1 MILTKLFLTI
11 QSKIG
16 YYIHEERYSGS
27 KKPLSFRTN
36 NLRRKTMKST
46 SKRRISLLLACVML
60 LGVMLVGCGGNKQE
74 SAAPAPAPEA
84 AVTPEAVAPTT
95 KSDETLIVAI
105 GAEPSSVSPLASAT
119 GGLSSD
125 CGGTTAMGT
134 LLKMNAETRGVEPAM
149 ASYEM
154 VDETHYRFTLVDGA
168 SFSDGTPVTSE
179 DVRFCLQCYCD
190 VGNANTMYLDMS
202 GFEIIDDKT
211 FIIALKGYTTGWD
224 YDLAD
229 GLPIYS
235 KASVESIG
243 LDNTLVT
250 APIGSAQYNVIE
262 WKSGEYMLLER
273 NEHYW
278 DPDWV
283 GYYKYIK
290 FIFIPDGASRLLAV
304 QSGDAHIA
312 EGVATSDVISLQAN
326 PDVDAYSWDSGVSYN
341 LYFNCLESEA
351 CSNAKVREA
360 LCYAIDA
367 EAVNMAMNLGT
378 GKVVQGWVGENFPNY
393 KEYYEGGH
401 PGYDPE
407 KAKALLAEAG
417 YADGLELTLACMAQM
432 KDVATIIQE
441 SLRQVGVTLNVEVC
455 EGQTMNQRS
464 RSGEYDITVWRT
476 AQIVVSSQT
485 FNIIAPDKM
494 GVAGYHTRFNADG
507 LAESIA
513 KIMNSPDPAAQAEGF
528 DEVCHYVFDNYTI
541 LGLCNGDKHIAHTAG
556 LGGFELS
563 TRMGFLNLS
572 NVCPQ

>member
-1 MILTKLFLTI
+1 
-11 QSKIG
+11 
-16 YYIHEERYSGS
+16 
-27 KKPLSFRTN
+27 
-36 NLRRKTMKST
+36 MKRT

-60 LGVMLVGCGGNKQE
+60 IGVMLTGCGGGKQE
-74 SAAPAPAPEA
+74 SASASNESTAAPE
-84 AVTPEAVAPTT
+84 VVAPSGKT
-95 KSDETLIVAI
+95 DETLIVAI
-105 GAEPSSVSPLASAT
+105 AAEPSSACPLADAN
-119 GGLSSD
+119 GGLSGDSS
-125 CGGTTAMGT
+125 GTTAMGT
-134 LLKMNAETRGVEPAM
+134 LLKMNGETRAVEPNL

-154 VDETHYRFTLVDGA
+154 VDDTHYRFTLRDGA
-168 SFSDGTPVTSE
+168 CFSDGTPITSE
-179 DVRFCLQCYCD
+179 DVRYCLQCYVD
-190 VGNANTMYLDMS
+190 VGNANTLYLDMS
-202 GFEIIDDKT
+202 GFEIVDDST
-211 FIIALKGYTTGWD
+211 FILALKGYTTGWD

-243 LDNTLVT
+243 LDKTLTNPPV
-250 APIGSAQYNVIE
+250 GCAQYNIVE
-262 WKSGEYMLLER
+262 WKSGEYLLLER
-273 NEHYW
+273 NENYW
-278 DPDWV
+278 DPDWI

-290 FIFIPDGASRLLAV
+290 FIFIPDAASRLLAV

-312 EGVATSDVISLQAN
+312 ENIATSDVVSLQAN
-326 PDVDAYSWDSGVSYN
+326 PDVESYSWDAGVSYN

-378 GKVVQGWVGENFPNY
+378 GKVVQGWVSENFPNY

-407 KAKALLAEAG
+407 KAKALLAEVG
-417 YADGLELTLACMAQM
+417 YADGLELDLACMAAM

-455 EGQTMNQRS
+455 ESQTMVERS
-464 RSGEYDITVWRT
+464 RSGDYDITVWRT

-513 KIMNSPDPAAQAEGF
+513 KIMNSPDAAVQAEGF
-528 DEVCHYVFDNYTI
+528 DEVCHFVFDNYTI

-563 TRMGFLNLS
+563 TRMGYLNLS

>member
-1 MILTKLFLTI
+1 M
-11 QSKIG
+11 
-16 YYIHEERYSGS
+16 
-27 KKPLSFRTN
+27 KKDARKQKAVSFDTN
-36 NLRRKTMKST
+36 NLRRKTMKT

-60 LGVMLVGCGGNKQE
+60 LGVMMTGCGGKQE
-74 SAAPAPAPEA
+74 SA
-84 AVTPEAVAPTT
+84 PEAVAPQAAAPEAAAPTG
-95 KSDETLIVAI
+95 KSDETLVVAI
-105 GAEPSSVSPLASAT
+105 ATEPSSVSPLANAN
-119 GGLSSD
+119 GGLSGDAS
-125 CGGTTAMGT
+125 GVTAMGT
-134 LLKMNAETRGVEPAM
+134 LLKMNPETRLVESNM

-154 VDETHYRFTLVDGA
+154 LDDTHYRFTLVDGA
-168 SFSDGTPVTSE
+168 CFSDGTPVTSE
-179 DVRFCLQCYCD
+179 DVRYCLQCYAD
-190 VGNANTMYLDMS
+190 VGNANTMYLDMT
-202 GFEIIDDKT
+202 GFEIVDDST

-235 KASVESIG
+235 KASIESIG

-250 APIGSAQYNVIE
+250 APIGCAKYNVTE
-262 WKSGEYMLLER
+262 WKSGNYLLLER
-273 NEHYW
+273 NENYW
-278 DPDWV
+278 DPDWI

-290 FIFIPDGASRLLAV
+290 FIFIPDAASRLLAV

-312 EGVATSDVISLQAN
+312 EGIATSDVISLQAN
-326 PDVDAYSWDSGVSYN
+326 PDVTAYSWDSGVCYN
-341 LYFNCLESEA
+341 LYFNCNESTA
-351 CSNAKVREA
+351 CSDAKVREA

-367 EAVNMAMNLGT
+367 EAINTAMNLGT
-378 GKVVQGWVGENFPNY
+378 GSVTQGWVGKNFPLY

-417 YADGLELTLACMAQM
+417 YADGLTVNLACMAQM

-455 EGQTMNQRS
+455 EGQTMNERS
-464 RSGEYDITVWRT
+464 RSGDYDITVWRT

-513 KIMNSPDPAAQAEGF
+513 KVMNSPDAAVQAEGF

-541 LGLCNGDKHIAHTAG
+541 LGLCDGNKHIAHTAG
-556 LGGFELS
+556 LGGFKLS
-563 TRMGFLNLS
+563 TRMGYLDLS
-572 NVCPQ
+572 DVCPQ